1 MAGWGI
7 EFGDEF
13 GGALSDDF
21 ATCGSAF
28 GSEVDDP
35 IAAGDKIELVFDD
48 ENGVSFL
55 DEFLEEFCEAFYVSE
70 V

>member
-1 MAGWGI
+1 
-7 EFGDEF
+7 
-13 GGALSDDF
+13 LSDDF

-28 GSEVDDP
+28 GSEIDDP

-48 ENGVSFL
+48 ENGISFL